1 MHSVQYRSLCH
12 PDTIGYKSH
21 CPWTPML
28 LAIWHS
34 LMMKWKPP
42 RGFNTSPIKL
52 GQRAGM
58 GSFWSGL
65 KHFQDCH
72 PVTFHISTTSSTTWT
87 TTTTI
92 SFKHYD
98 LLLVG
103 GGSVLLFPCL
113 VHLQGP
119 CVIVHVFKP
128 DDLLLVGG
136 GWGATRLAKAPS
148 SKSRLSWWGA
158 SSPSS
163 SIS

>member
-1 MHSVQYRSLCH
+1 
-12 PDTIGYKSH
+12 
-21 CPWTPML
+21 
-28 LAIWHS
+28 
-34 LMMKWKPP
+34 
-42 RGFNTSPIKL
+42 
-52 GQRAGM
+52 M

-72 PVTFHISTTSSTTWT
+72 PVTFHISTTSSTAQTSTTSTSNTTTSSITWT

-136 GWGATRLAKAPS
+136 G
-148 SKSRLSWWGA
+148 
-158 SSPSS
+158 
-163 SIS
+163 